1 MLAVAV
7 EAVIRVVWAVL
18 AAAEG
23 LVDITTPAILRLEP
37 LIPVVVAEVLQ
48 TVEHPALAAQAS

>member
-7 EAVIRVVWAVL
+7 EPVIMVVWAVL

-23 LVDITTPAILRLEP
+23 LVDISTPAILRLEP
-37 LIPVVVAEVLQ
+37 LILVVVAEVLQ
-48 TVEHPALAAQAS
+48 TVEHPVPAAQAS